1 MASIPRGADHIR
13 PDFMAPVSNLVINE
27 LGATELEEL
36 EGDDIDDPDSVSV
49 LDPDKARSRYYRSD
63 KILGVLYRDIDE
75 KKFFARLKDNFETR
89 RPRIG
94 ESLVQKLER
103 YIVREIQGVQWEHYW
118 DFAEELR
125 EAYEEN
131 LLEIMDTLRPTRGQ
145 PLTELEVFSGN
156 ILGKKERAPS
166 RYIREANQAVQDR
179 FNRDVN
185 SIIKSIVKG
194 DTDGDDD
201 ADSEALP
208 RSVACFMVALETV
221 GWENYRNL
229 KSWKYVAAAVC
240 LEQLERYNGH
250 LRPL

>member
-1 MASIPRGADHIR
+1 
-13 PDFMAPVSNLVINE
+13 
-27 LGATELEEL
+27 
-36 EGDDIDDPDSVSV
+36 
-49 LDPDKARSRYYRSD
+49 
-63 KILGVLYRDIDE
+63 
-75 KKFFARLKDNFETR
+75 
-89 RPRIG
+89 
-94 ESLVQKLER
+94 
-103 YIVREIQGVQWEHYW
+103 
-118 DFAEELR
+118 
-125 EAYEEN
+125 
-131 LLEIMDTLRPTRGQ
+131 
-145 PLTELEVFSGN
+145 VFSGN

-166 RYIREANQAVQDR
+166 RYIREANQEVQER

-185 SIIKSIVKG
+185 SIIKSIVKV